1 MPAPDTRGAGRPE
14 TRYATTPDGVTLAYQ
29 HFGAGTVDLVYSPY
43 FAFNLDALWD
53 FPPIA
58 DWLSGLAKFSRVLIH
73 DPRGVGLSD
82 RGVPPGDLGTRARDI
97 LALLDAEDIRHVAF
111 MGSKSSGAVGA
122 LLGATHP
129 ERITQL
135 IWWHAA
141 ARERWAEDYPWGASD
156 VELDFELT
164 ELEKGWGSTEFGAD
178 LAAAEG
184 PTGQV
189 DPSFQEWVAKM
200 LRGSVTPRRA
210 VDLRRAW
217 MDTDIS
223 EVLPLVSVPT
233 LVLAR
238 SSTAEE
244 AGFVST
250 RIPGAQFTVLPGGDQ
265 MPWFGD
271 MHGVLEAVRAFLGV
285 STVAPLTE
293 RFLATVLFTD
303 IVGST
308 KHSADQGD
316 ERWSGV
322 VAAHHRIVRG
332 LLQRHGGT
340 EMDTA
345 GDGFYATFDSPG
357 SAVWCAL
364 EATSAVRS
372 LGVEIRA
379 GAHTG
384 EVHQSNGKHEGIA
397 VTIGAR
403 VSALAGP
410 SEVLVSRT
418 VKDLTAGSGL
428 VFEPAGE
435 RELKGVP
442 EPWLIYRAR
451 FG

>member
-1 MPAPDTRGAGRPE
+1 
-14 TRYATTPDGVTLAYQ
+14 
-29 HFGAGTVDLVYSPY
+29 
-43 FAFNLDALWD
+43 
-53 FPPIA
+53 
-58 DWLSGLAKFSRVLIH
+58 
-73 DPRGVGLSD
+73 
-82 RGVPPGDLGTRARDI
+82 
-97 LALLDAEDIRHVAF
+97 
-111 MGSKSSGAVGA
+111 
-122 LLGATHP
+122 
-129 ERITQL
+129 
-135 IWWHAA
+135 
-141 ARERWAEDYPWGASD
+141 
-156 VELDFELT
+156 
-164 ELEKGWGSTEFGAD
+164 
-178 LAAAEG
+178 
-184 PTGQV
+184 
-189 DPSFQEWVAKM
+189 
-200 LRGSVTPRRA
+200 
-210 VDLRRAW
+210 
-217 MDTDIS
+217 
-223 EVLPLVSVPT
+223 
-233 LVLAR
+233 
-238 SSTAEE
+238 
-244 AGFVST
+244 
-250 RIPGAQFTVLPGGDQ
+250 
-265 MPWFGD
+265 
-271 MHGVLEAVRAFLGV
+271 
-285 STVAPLTE
+285 
-293 RFLATVLFTD
+293 VLFTD

-308 KHSADQGD
+308 KHSADLGD